1 MGSTRLPAKIM
12 LPVNG
17 NPIFQSGINRL
28 KQIGCPIYIATT
40 QQPADT
46 TIVNFSL
53 RNNIPCYRGDE
64 NNVLSRYYEC
74 AKAYKLDVIVRVT
87 SDCPLIDAELIKEF
101 LNSYLEKADGNL
113 YLSNTLTRTYPRGY
127 DFEIFSFGLLEDAFL
142 NAVNPVDLE
151 HVTPYINANKS
162 GKAHIE
168 QLTRPQDASKFRLT
182 LDTPEDFTLLK
193 RLIEQYGA
201 DSLTGEEIILLM
213 QQYPDL
219 AKINESVE
227 QKSN

>member
-28 KQIGCPIYIATT
+28 NQVGCPIYIATT
-40 QQPADT
+40 KQPSDNA
-46 TIVNFSL
+46 IVDFSI
-53 RNNIPCYRGDE
+53 RNNIHCYRGDE

-74 AKAYKLDVIVRVT
+74 ANKYKLDVIIRVT
-87 SDCPLIDAELIKEF
+87 SDCPLIDAMIIKES
-101 LNSYLEKADGNL
+101 LAKYLDKANSNL

-127 DFEIFSFGLLEDAFL
+127 DFEIFSFHLLEDAFL
-142 NAVNPVDLE
+142 NAVSPADIE

-162 GKAHIE
+162 GKVHIE
-168 QLTRPQDASKFRLT
+168 QLTRSKDASKFRLT
-182 LDTPEDFTLLK
+182 LDTSEDFVLLK
-193 RLIEQYGA
+193 RLVEQYGA
-201 DSLTGEEIILLM
+201 DALTGEEIIMLM

-219 AKINESVE
+219 GKINEHVE
-227 QKSN
+227 QKNN